1 MKTIQEVKS
10 EFERTFQEVS
20 AIQGLSATDRIQ
32 VAIAVLQEY
41 GRYSRGEAANTARA
55 NGNSNNN
62 DKPASPKQIKFL
74 QDLGILVEPGITSK
88 KASELIE
95 ANKGKGRASA
105 PSPSFPK

>member
-1 MKTIQEVKS
+1 MKTIQEIKI
-10 EFERTFQEVS
+10 EFQGVFAEIS

-55 NGNSNNN
+55 NGNSNDN
-62 DKPASPKQIKFL
+62 DKPASPKQIKYL
-74 QDLGILVEPGITSK
+74 QALGVLVEPGMTIR

-95 ANKGKGRASA
+95 ANKGKG
-105 PSPSFPK
+105 K